1 MRPPAKDGLLLLN
14 KKPGL
19 TSFDSLAA
27 IKKAFATGKAGHT
40 GTLDKF
46 ASGLLLVL
54 VGKGVKLVPLFEDC
68 VKEYTGTVSF
78 GEETDTLDPEG
89 LVIARGKVPSRDEVE
104 AVLPAFRGDI
114 LQSPP
119 VYSAIHVN
127 GRRAYE
133 LSREGK
139 IPEMK
144 KRPIAIFE
152 LEILSWAPPLA
163 EIRVAC
169 SSGTYIRSLARDIAL
184 AAGSRAHLSALRRTK
199 IGVFRLED
207 AVDCDDPNL
216 AEALRPLDKALFQ
229 ALSLPCFFIDDEAE
243 EAFIHG
249 RPLDG
254 ILTMGIPPPEV
265 FLSNGRAGVFSKEE
279 TERLLGF
286 IERKGGKWVYGHV
299 WGQSNGPAKDMTI
312 DPFPVP
318 PLDKAQK
325 PFHSVFTENPR
336 PAA

>member
-1 MRPPAKDGLLLLN
+1 MRLPVKDGFLLLD
-14 KKPGL
+14 KEPGV
-19 TSFDSLAA
+19 TSFDSLANV
-27 IKKAFATGKAGHT
+27 KKAFATSKVGHT

-54 VGKGVKLVPLFEDC
+54 VGRGLKLAPLFENC
-68 VKEYTGTVSF
+68 VKEYTGTVFF

-89 LVIARGKVPSRDEVE
+89 SVVARGKVPSLEEVE

-119 VYSAIHVN
+119 TYSAIHVN

-139 IPEMK
+139 EPEMK
-144 KRPIAIFE
+144 KRPVNIFE
-152 LEILSWAPPLA
+152 LELLSWTPPLA
-163 EIRVAC
+163 EIRVVC

-184 AAGSRAHLSALRRTK
+184 AAGSRAHLKALRRTK
-199 IGVFRLED
+199 IGGFRIED
-207 AVDCDDPNL
+207 AVDCDDANL
-216 AEALRPLDKALFQ
+216 AEALRPLDRALFQ
-229 ALSLPCFFIDDEAE
+229 ALSLPCFFIDADAE

-249 RPLDG
+249 KPLDG

-265 FLSNGRAGVFSKEE
+265 FLSNGRAGVFSKDG

-286 IERKGGKWVYGHV
+286 IERRNGKWVYGHV
-299 WGQSNGPAKDMTI
+299 FGGA
-312 DPFPVP
+312 V
-318 PLDKAQK
+318 A
-325 PFHSVFTENPR
+325 
-336 PAA
+336 